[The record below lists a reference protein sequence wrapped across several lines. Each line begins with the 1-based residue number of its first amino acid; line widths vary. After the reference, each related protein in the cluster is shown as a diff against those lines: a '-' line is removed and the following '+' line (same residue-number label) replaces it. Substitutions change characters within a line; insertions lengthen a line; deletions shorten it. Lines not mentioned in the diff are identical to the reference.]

1 MKEAEGLVRVG
12 EAVPSI
18 ITGPEAAAAAWVS
31 SAIFSGS
38 VEEIDDGSKSKT
50 WAGSTVGC
58 VCTTADV
65 IGSVAP
71 SARVRAVVSVDDPGE
86 AAMDKAEGAVT
97 ARASDAL
104 MARAGGAATVGDRD
118 DTVARGTLVGDA
130 GKVGGGGSGV
140 EG

>member
-1 MKEAEGLVRVG
+1 MARVTAS
-12 EAVPSI
+12 EAVSSI
-18 ITGPEAAAAAWVS
+18 IIGPEAAAAAWVS
-31 SAIFSGS
+31 SAVFSGS

-50 WAGSTVGC
+50 WAGSTVGI
-58 VCTTADV
+58 VCTAADV

-104 MARAGGAATVGDRD
+104 MAGAGGAATVGDRD
-118 DTVARGTLVGDA
+118 DTVARGTLVGEA
-130 GKVGGGGSGV
+130 GKVRGGGV